1 MFDKMSEW
9 RQIFSL
15 FLVWLWLIAFIVYA
29 VPPIRPPFLIF
40 LVAVTVWMMAAW
52 GISTV
57 DNHDRGKTIASRIQ
71 RLLARVL
78 VGKVKPCGCWDSTDA
93 ETVDKEPYVLRER
106 AGARIRFTA
115 RKNLLRRCKSCGRHY
130 HVDRGGKLHEV
141 TQKDKC
147 ALSEIGETGSHTRS
161 IYPSMIAVWPE
172 DEFELREAFD
182 ERIEDA

>member
-1 MFDKMSEW
+1 MVLLL
-9 RQIFSL
+9 L
-15 FLVWLWLIAFIVYA
+15 FILITT
-29 VPPIRPPFLIF
+29 PPFHPTSFILLAPPAMWLAAA
-40 LVAVTVWMMAAW
+40 LVI
-52 GISTV
+52 GSV
-57 DNHDRGKTIASRIQ
+57 DNHGRGKTIASRTQ

-106 AGARIRFTA
+106 VGARIRFTA
-115 RKNLLRRCKSCGRHY
+115 RKSLLRRCKACGRHY
-130 HVDRGGKLHEV
+130 HVDRRGKLHEV
-141 TQKDKC
+141 TQKDKY